1 METLDNG
8 KASILATIEPVLA
21 VMVSV
26 FIFKEP
32 LSLAAFIGIVMILG
46 AVLTIALHHEKPK
59 TQENQI
65 Q

>member
-1 METLDNG
+1 
-8 KASILATIEPVLA
+8 VLA

-46 AVLTIALHHEKPK
+46 AVLTIALHHEKPAAE
-59 TQENQI
+59 QSQI